1 MRTRRAALAVS
12 GGTLLS
18 ALAGCLGEP
27 VEEDGTGVRV
37 VATLFPFYDFARR
50 VAADDDRV
58 ETLVPP
64 EVQGH
69 GWEPSA
75 DVQRRA
81 HDADVFVYP
90 GPGVQRWADAIVEN
104 LRTDSPDV
112 VVVAASEGVDLLPAS
127 ATGGGGETDP
137 HFWLDPTLAARAV
150 RNVRDGVLAADAGD
164 RTAYRR
170 SVEAY
175 LDRLRDVDTAFSERL
190 AARRTNVVV
199 VAGHDAYRYMARR
212 YGFEVVSPVG
222 VAPDAV
228 PDPRAIRRV
237 QRVVAEHDLEYVLA
251 PALESDRLAREIA
264 RETGTEVLPIS
275 PVAGQT
281 SEWAASDWGYI
292 EQMLRVNLP
301 SLATALGAG

>member
-1 MRTRRAALAVS
+1 MLTKRTVLAAS
-12 GGTLLS
+12 GGALS
-18 ALAGCLGEP
+18 SFLAGCLDESDDWNGA
-27 VEEDGTGVRV
+27 GVRV

-50 VAADDDRV
+50 IASDEDRV

-64 EVQGH
+64 EVRGH

-112 VVVAASEGVDLLPAS
+112 VVVAASEGVDLLPS
-127 ATGGGGETDP
+127 SPTGGGGETDP

-164 RTAYRR
+164 RTAYRHA
-170 SVEAY
+170 VETY
-175 LDRLRDVDTAFSERL
+175 LGRLRDVDAAFSERL
-190 AARRTNVVV
+190 AARRTDVVV

-222 VAPDAV
+222 IAPDAV

-237 QRVVAEHDLEYVLA
+237 QRVVAEHDLGYVLA

-281 SEWAASDWGYI
+281 AEWVANDWGYL